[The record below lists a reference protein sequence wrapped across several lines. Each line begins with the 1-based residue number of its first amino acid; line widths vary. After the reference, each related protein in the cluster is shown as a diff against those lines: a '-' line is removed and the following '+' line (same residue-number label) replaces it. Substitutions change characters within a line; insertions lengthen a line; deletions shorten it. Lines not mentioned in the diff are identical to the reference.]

1 MKHEQMNQ
9 QLSMLAVTKLVLHE
23 ENAIR
28 QSRGNLQLSDNGW
41 RVCNQ
46 PINHFVSHIFII
58 KPECAEHKI
67 GKPYKATTIIKFQS
81 IQTCLTLSIT
91 H

>member
-28 QSRGNLQLSDNGW
+28 QSRGNLQLSDNG
-41 RVCNQ
+41 
-46 PINHFVSHIFII
+46 
-58 KPECAEHKI
+58 
-67 GKPYKATTIIKFQS
+67 
-81 IQTCLTLSIT
+81 
-91 H
+91 